1 MYDRKVSIF
10 LRFSY
15 QYMIS
20 ASSAQEIHYVVDSM
34 ENYCIHYAPTELDKS
49 IKSYYMLWKTWSRG
63 SLRIIY

>member
-49 IKSYYMLWKTWSRG
+49 IKSYYML
-63 SLRIIY
+63 